1 MMAKFSPLSEGEK
14 VFVEALAGAI
24 GGFAGAVAFYPLD
37 TVKTR
42 IQAAVERDGE
52 RRRTWVEVFIALV
65 EKEGAAALFAG
76 VGAKGAHAMASSFL
90 YFLAFSSLRRRYEAR
105 TGAKIGVGA
114 NLFIAALSGCCNVL
128 ITEPLDTLSTRRQI
142 AGGAGESKPE
152 DASASAWRAWSPRKT
167 AFSPVTLEGDANLRR
182 GRLSRAVRRGDL
194 AIRELTSLYSGIGA
208 SLLLTVN
215 PAIQYTCFE
224 QLRSRLL
231 ASISSRDARR
241 GSAPGKKVVELSVGD
256 AFVLGATSKA
266 VATFL
271 TYPLVRAK
279 VLAKTTG
286 ARDAFGGP
294 SGASASLPAVVRAVV
309 HAEGFTGLYKGLQAQ
324 LIKTVLAAAFALT
337 VKEKSF
343 RAAMLVVLLANRL

>member
-1 MMAKFSPLSEGEK
+1 M
-14 VFVEALAGAI
+14 
-24 GGFAGAVAFYPLD
+24 AFYPLD

-215 PAIQYTCFE
+215 PASST
-224 QLRSRLL
+224 LVLSSSGA
-231 ASISSRDARR
+231 ASSPACSSRDARR
-241 GSAPGKKVVELSVGD
+241 GSAPERRS
-256 AFVLGATSKA
+256 SSS
-266 VATFL
+266 
-271 TYPLVRAK
+271 
-279 VLAKTTG
+279 
-286 ARDAFGGP
+286 P
-294 SGASASLPAVVRAVV
+294 SGTHLCWGPRPKRSLR
-309 HAEGFTGLYKGLQAQ
+309 
-324 LIKTVLAAAFALT
+324 
-337 VKEKSF
+337 S
-343 RAAMLVVLLANRL
+343 

>member
-114 NLFIAALSGCCNVL
+114 NLFIAALSQDFSNFLSNV
-128 ITEPLDTLSTRRQI
+128 
-142 AGGAGESKPE
+142 
-152 DASASAWRAWSPRKT
+152 
-167 AFSPVTLEGDANLRR
+167 
-182 GRLSRAVRRGDL
+182 
-194 AIRELTSLYSGIGA
+194 
-208 SLLLTVN
+208 
-215 PAIQYTCFE
+215 
-224 QLRSRLL
+224 
-231 ASISSRDARR
+231 
-241 GSAPGKKVVELSVGD
+241 
-256 AFVLGATSKA
+256 
-266 VATFL
+266 
-271 TYPLVRAK
+271 
-279 VLAKTTG
+279 
-286 ARDAFGGP
+286 
-294 SGASASLPAVVRAVV
+294 
-309 HAEGFTGLYKGLQAQ
+309 
-324 LIKTVLAAAFALT
+324 
-337 VKEKSF
+337 
-343 RAAMLVVLLANRL
+343 